1 VIVLLLPIVFPGP
14 VERMLTGFGQ
24 TDVAGQST
32 TDDYSVTSGRTLFWP
47 HIIDKIIESPMF
59 GYGRLATRR
68 TGLTE
73 YLRQEY
79 GDGEAV
85 TQPHNMYLE
94 TLLDNGI
101 IGSIPIL
108 LFWGIIVI
116 YSGQLF
122 RSSNRLCSVVG
133 GLTLSLT
140 LAQLVAGIGSQ
151 HIYPEESTLG
161 AWAAM
166 FLSLRVYVERTKA
179 QIDTITT
186 EGSWEGQLLQQ
197 QQMAISTVRA

>member
-1 VIVLLLPIVFPGP
+1 MLLPIVFPGP

-32 TDDYSVTSGRTLFWP
+32 TDDYSMTSGRTQFWP
-47 HIIDKIIESPMF
+47 HVIDKIGESPIV
-59 GYGRLATRR
+59 GHGRMAMMR
-68 TGLTE
+68 TGLTK

-79 GDGEAV
+79 GQGEAV
-85 TQPHNMYLE
+85 SHPHNMYLE

-101 IGSIPIL
+101 LGSIPIL

-122 RSSNRLCSVVG
+122 RSSNRLCSAVG
-133 GLTLSLT
+133 GLALSLM
-140 LAQLVAGIGSQ
+140 LAQLVAGVGSQ
-151 HIYPEESTLG
+151 HFYPEESTLG
-161 AWAAM
+161 LWAAI
-166 FLSLRVYVERTKA
+166 FLSIRVYVERTKA